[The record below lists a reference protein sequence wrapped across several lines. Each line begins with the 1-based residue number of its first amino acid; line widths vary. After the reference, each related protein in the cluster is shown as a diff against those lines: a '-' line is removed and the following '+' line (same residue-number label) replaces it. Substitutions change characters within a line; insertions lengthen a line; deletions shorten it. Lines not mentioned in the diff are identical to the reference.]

1 MWTILAFVALAIAFC
16 WLAYQL
22 WQGGKSN
29 ATLQVEL
36 KDTRDALAETNRKL
50 AETNRKNQELQSKL
64 AETNGKLDTCTK
76 ALNEQ

>member
-1 MWTILAFVALAIAFC
+1 MDMMIFAVFSLVAAGAYC

-29 ATLQVEL
+29 DALRNELQ
-36 KDTRDALAETNRKL
+36 KTRDAL
-50 AETNRKNQELQSKL
+50 AETNRKNQELQVKL
-64 AETNGKLDTCTK
+64 AETNGKLDSCTK